1 VEVDVLLTYISDWRL
16 GRGAGKLTFRLNIWT
31 LFGEV
36 GAAIPFSVRE
46 VQNGKGS
53 AAESGKGL
61 STKGDIVIE
70 VLDSGLDRLRAA
82 ATLQGTYQGQEACF
96 TTIAVSSSF
105 SPALKDNL

>member
-1 VEVDVLLTYISDWRL
+1 M
-16 GRGAGKLTFRLNIWT
+16 
-31 LFGEV
+31 

-53 AAESGKGL
+53 AAETERGL
-61 STKGDIVIE
+61 SSKGDIVIE
-70 VLDSGLDRLRAA
+70 VMENVSCFHSRDVQVLDSGLDRLRAA

-105 SPALKDNL
+105 SPAVKEDNL